1 MDFPASFDKYL
12 LDLNDHEPLSLEEEK
27 SLIQK
32 VKKGCMQAKDM
43 LATRNLRLVV
53 TIAGKYRNTG
63 VPFPDLVAEGNV
75 GLLKAVER
83 FRDDKGAKFSTYAAY
98 WIKQQ
103 IRHAINTQSRIV
115 RLPAQAYAS
124 LKKMNESLK
133 DGEELGPDQI
143 KELAKKHNKKEKVM
157 RSLMTV
163 GNFTT
168 VSMEATFE
176 SDDSNAPTL
185 KDSISAE
192 NDLNPEENLLQIERL
207 DALKSVFESDILSDR
222 EKNILKWRYGLEK
235 DSETLEDISQRL
247 GLTRERVRQIQ
258 FIALDKIKRHFRK
271 LENA

>member
-32 VKKGCMQAKDM
+32 VKKGCQNAKDL
-43 LATRNLRLVV
+43 LATHNLRLVV

-63 VPFPDLVAEGNV
+63 VPFPDLVAEGNI

-133 DGEELGPDQI
+133 DNEDAGPDQI
-143 KELAKKHNKKEKVM
+143 KELAKKFNKKEKVM

-168 VSMEATFE
+168 VSMESTFD
-176 SDDSNAPTL
+176 SDDGNSPAL
-185 KDSISAE
+185 KDSISNE
-192 NDLNPEENLLQIERL
+192 KDLNPEEELMQIERL
-207 DALKSVFESDILSDR
+207 DILRDVFESDILSER
-222 EKNILKWRYGLEK
+222 EKNILRWRYGLEK
-235 DSETLEDISQRL
+235 DAETLEDISQRL

-258 FIALDKIKRHFRK
+258 FIALDKIKRYFRK